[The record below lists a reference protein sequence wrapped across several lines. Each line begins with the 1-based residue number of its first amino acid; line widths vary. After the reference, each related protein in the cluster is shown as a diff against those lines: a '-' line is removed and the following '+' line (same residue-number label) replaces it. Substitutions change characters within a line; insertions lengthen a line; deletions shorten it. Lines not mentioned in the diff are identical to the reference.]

1 MRIVIFILGIFF
13 SFLLSCKKNTNSPV
27 SPRLKLIQHGWNVL
41 SVRTFLPNGSNY
53 ILLNDYQFFRSDN
66 LQITQTKDIFS
77 TIYDTSKYML
87 LTDDSTLL
95 FYPIQNGVQSL
106 TADTG
111 IIQTINESLFVY
123 YFRQNGFIN
132 FIDSLKR

>member
-1 MRIVIFILGIFF
+1 M
-13 SFLLSCKKNTNSPV
+13 
-27 SPRLKLIQHGWNVL
+27 
-41 SVRTFLPNGSNY
+41 
-53 ILLNDYQFFRSDN
+53 NDYQSFRSDN

-77 TIYDTSKYML
+77 TIYDTSKYVL